1 MNSPANIFKGQ
12 FLTEPTEIQARL
24 TNIRAILTDWDGV
37 FNNGVKSEKHPSHYS
52 EIDSMGTNLMRY
64 SFWLKT
70 QEVVPFVIITGANNP
85 VAIELSKREKF
96 TQMYSHILHKEE
108 ALWHFCEHNNLKP
121 ENIAFIFDDAND
133 LQVAKQCGLRFAV
146 KRLVTP
152 LFTEFVQENNLA
164 DYLTE
169 AEGGKNAVREIT
181 ELIMYL
187 QGNYKTV
194 LEDRMEFNT
203 SYRAYWQARQAQMPK
218 FYEKDNAY
226 FTEIII

>member
-1 MNSPANIFKGQ
+1 MNNTAEFFKGQ
-12 FLTEPTEIQARL
+12 FLTEPQEIQARL
-24 TNIRAILTDWDGV
+24 SNIQAILTDWDGV

-70 QEVVPFVIITGANNP
+70 QKVTPFVIITGANNP

-108 ALWHFCEHNNLKP
+108 ALWHFCEKHQLKP

-133 LQVAKQCGLRFAV
+133 LNVAKQCGLRFAV

-152 LFTEFVQENNLA
+152 LFTEFVKENDLA
-164 DYLTE
+164 DYITE
-169 AEGGKNAVREIT
+169 AEGGQNAVREIT
-181 ELIMYL
+181 ELVMHL
-187 QGNYKTV
+187 QGNYKQV
-194 LEDRMEFNT
+194 LTDRMQFNAH
-203 SYRAYWQARQAQMPK
+203 YREYWNARQAYMPK
-218 FYEKDNAY
+218 FYQKENSH